1 MRVPSLD
8 HSSITINTACCS
20 GMCCLGLTR
29 SSRKERRNPSHM
41 SFIFSARAAINF
53 FCASDQVFVGPNSS
67 RMSKKRNGFS
77 EIQPKRGISEVALG
91 IRFAFFTFHC
101 PFWKGQLELVHCSS
115 LDKIEILGEQNGGV
129 SYQFCPR
136 ISGYEGS
143 QDVQLG
149 STKVKIFTKARL
161 MQITL
166 TVTNGNPTE

>member
-1 MRVPSLD
+1 MRVPSPD
-8 HSSITINTACCS
+8 HSSMTISTACCS

-41 SFIFSARAAINF
+41 SFILSARAAINV

-67 RMSKKRNGFS
+67 RMSEKRNGFS
-77 EIQPKRGISEVALG
+77 EIQPTRGVSEVAVG
-91 IRFAFFTFHC
+91 IRSAFTFHC
-101 PFWKGQLELVHCSS
+101 SFWKGQLELVHCSS
-115 LDKIEILGEQNGGV
+115 LDKIKILGEQNGGV

-136 ISGYEGS
+136 ISGYEGG

-161 MQITL
+161 VHATW
-166 TVTNGNPTE
+166 TVTNGNPTG